1 MEVVSTILLKDKR
14 GVPFTGLA
22 SAFAA
27 TETATGRLD
36 PEGVRVGAN
45 GNLFISDEYGPRLI
59 EFSPEGQFV
68 REFEMPSHLLAKPP
82 GVSKPTENPKNIS
95 GRQTNRGME
104 GLAVSDDGERLF
116 GLMQSSLLQDSLR
129 HPSLKKPVGVNCR
142 LSVFKTTG
150 EFCQEYVYPLEHASS
165 GLNEIL
171 AYDESRFIT
180 IERDGRAGEAAQ
192 FKKLMLVSV
201 AEASDI
207 RGVEKLSTERI
218 VGEITGVSKQVFIDM
233 LDPRWNLA
241 GDQMPEKIEGL
252 AFGPVFANGDR
263 LLLVASDNDFVEAY
277 ATKIYL
283 FRAPKSVAGGGSKF

>member
-1 MEVVSTILLKDKR
+1 M
-14 GVPFTGLA
+14 
-22 SAFAA
+22 
-27 TETATGRLD
+27 
-36 PEGVRVGAN
+36 
-45 GNLFISDEYGPRLI
+45 
-59 EFSPEGQFV
+59 
-68 REFEMPSHLLAKPP
+68 
-82 GVSKPTENPKNIS
+82 
-95 GRQTNRGME
+95 
-104 GLAVSDDGERLF
+104 
-116 GLMQSSLLQDSLR
+116 
-129 HPSLKKPVGVNCR
+129 
-142 LSVFKTTG
+142 
-150 EFCQEYVYPLEHASS
+150 EHASS

-207 RGVEKLSTERI
+207 RGVEKLSTEKI
-218 VGEITGVSKQVFIDM
+218 DGEITGVSKQVFIDM

-252 AFGPVFANGDR
+252 AFGPDFANGDR
-263 LLLVASDNDFVEAY
+263 LLLVASDNDFVEAH